1 MSLQLKMLG
10 KGFVKTN
17 CRSKKGKNRS
27 KSITYWIQQDRAKQ
41 WSLFHTSSDPA
52 WPSWSMEG
60 SMNRCGWFM
69 FWYCYEN
76 FVLPPKVCEQK
87 YPRSNATETVQP
99 HLEDIIKHLINN
111 IKSSILAPF
120 SSQLQFIFLS
130 TLLFSKYEVVDKS
143 ESRLVG
149 EKEEKW
155 KIHLWAKLFQNIS
168 KMGK

>member
-52 WPSWSMEG
+52 WSSWSMEG
-60 SMNRCGWFM
+60 SVNRFGWFM

-120 SSQLQFIFLS
+120 SLLQFIFLS

>member
-41 WSLFHTSSDPA
+41 WSLFHTSIDPA
-52 WPSWSMEG
+52 WSSWSMEG
-60 SMNRCGWFM
+60 SVNRFGWFM

-76 FVLPPKVCEQK
+76 FGLPPKVCEQK

-99 HLEDIIKHLINN
+99 HLEQKHQTSDKWYQIVDIGSIFIAIAIHILVN
-111 IKSSILAPF
+111 II
-120 SSQLQFIFLS
+120 IF
-130 TLLFSKYEVVDKS
+130 KIRG
-143 ESRLVG
+143 SR
-149 EKEEKW
+149 
-155 KIHLWAKLFQNIS
+155 
-168 KMGK
+168 